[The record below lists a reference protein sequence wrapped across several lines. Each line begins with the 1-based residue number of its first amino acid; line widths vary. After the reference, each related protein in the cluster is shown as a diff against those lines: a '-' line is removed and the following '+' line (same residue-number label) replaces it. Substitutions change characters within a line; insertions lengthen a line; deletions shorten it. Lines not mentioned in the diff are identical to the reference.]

1 MEGTLAAGVTGVSWS
16 GGQGQDSQIFF
27 LVLETYKK
35 FGNHKGGEF
44 LVLPL
49 LGNGKSEGERV
60 THGTHFF
67 H

>member
-1 MEGTLAAGVTGVSWS
+1 MGAGDKTLRFS
-16 GGQGQDSQIFF
+16 F
-27 LVLETYKK
+27 VLKTRKK
-35 FGNHKGGEF
+35 FGSHKGGEF

>member
-27 LVLETYKK
+27 LVLETYNK

>member
-1 MEGTLAAGVTGVSWS
+1 MEGTLAAEAREASQN
-16 GGQGQDSQIFF
+16 GGRGQDSWIFF
-27 LVLETYKK
+27 LVLKTHKK
-35 FGNHKGGEF
+35 FGSHKGGKF
-44 LVLPL
+44 LALPL

>member
-1 MEGTLAAGVTGVSWS
+1 VEGTPAAGVRGASWS
-16 GGQGQDSQIFF
+16 GSWGQDSQIFF
-27 LVLETYKK
+27 LVLETRKK
-35 FGNHKGGEF
+35 FGGHKGGEL

-49 LGNGKSEGERV
+49 LGNGKSEDERV